1 MNVVLIKSSSP
12 QALMFRSGS
21 VSPKKSIL
29 KKKSF
34 PEGEESHQQQ
44 ETVHS
49 ADFYPGPAPSSP
61 YLELMGPQVNEIF
74 DLFRGILVFR
84 LDNRKGRNFAAQRAI
99 YGMKFVR
106 KRLPKQMV

>member
-1 MNVVLIKSSSP
+1 MNVVLIKSSSR

-34 PEGEESHQQQ
+34 PEGDEHQQHQQ

-74 DLFRGILVFR
+74 DLFAVS
-84 LDNRKGRNFAAQRAI
+84 
-99 YGMKFVR
+99 FV
-106 KRLPKQMV
+106 LPIVNGEVL

>member
-1 MNVVLIKSSSP
+1 
-12 QALMFRSGS
+12 

-34 PEGEESHQQQ
+34 PEGEEQQHQQ

-61 YLELMGPQVNEIF
+61 YLELMAPQERMV
-74 DLFRGILVFR
+74 
-84 LDNRKGRNFAAQRAI
+84 
-99 YGMKFVR
+99 MK
-106 KRLPKQMV
+106 

>member
-1 MNVVLIKSSSP
+1 
-12 QALMFRSGS
+12 MFRSGS

-34 PEGEESHQQQ
+34 PEGDESQHQQ

-84 LDNRKGRNFAAQRAI
+84 FAHRKGRNFAARSAI
-99 YGMKFVR
+99 WHEICPENFS
-106 KRLPKQMV
+106 

>member
-1 MNVVLIKSSSP
+1 
-12 QALMFRSGS
+12 MFRSGS

-34 PEGEESHQQQ
+34 PEGEEHQQQ

-61 YLELMGPQVNEIF
+61 YLELMGPQVIHEIF
-74 DLFRGILVFR
+74 DLFAVS
-84 LDNRKGRNFAAQRAI
+84 
-99 YGMKFVR
+99 
-106 KRLPKQMV
+106 